1 MSDDE
6 LKQQLKRV
14 LADSLRIDVDS
25 EPGGY
30 DGCHQITVSLFLD
43 DQFIG
48 SGGGCISTN

>member
-14 LADSLRIDVDS
+14 LADSLRIDVDT

-30 DGCHQITVSLFLD
+30 DGCQQITVSLFLD
-43 DQFIG
+43 DEFIG
-48 SGGGCISTN
+48 SGSGYTSTN